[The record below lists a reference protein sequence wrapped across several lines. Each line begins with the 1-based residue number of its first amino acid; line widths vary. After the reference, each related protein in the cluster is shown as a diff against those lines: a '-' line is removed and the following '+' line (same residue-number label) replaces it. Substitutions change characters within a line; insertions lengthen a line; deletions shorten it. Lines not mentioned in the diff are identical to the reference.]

1 MKKPKYVKT
10 ICCPLSLEMFDKV
23 MKVTI
28 EKEIAISEF
37 VRESIELKLS
47 LLEESKGGKSKEVV

>member
-10 ICCPLSLEMFDKV
+10 ICCPLSVEMFDKV
-23 MKVTI
+23 IKVTT

-47 LLEESKGGKSKEVV
+47 LLEESKDGNPSSTV